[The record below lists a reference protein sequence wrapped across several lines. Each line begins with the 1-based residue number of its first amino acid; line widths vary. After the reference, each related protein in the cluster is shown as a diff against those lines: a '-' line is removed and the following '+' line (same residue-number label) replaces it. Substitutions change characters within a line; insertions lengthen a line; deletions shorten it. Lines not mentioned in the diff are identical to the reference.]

1 MKIAIALLLTLTIS
15 LLGKDIVVFENEF
28 NVFSVEKPF
37 SQIVVGNK
45 DLLTVTLMSESLK
58 SNQKLRLFGKKSGN
72 TSLLIHYND
81 GTIENYQVYVNQNL
95 GFVQKMINTVAPD
108 MTLYRVGDGSVVL
121 GGAFSNPHQKKR
133 IYDLLVSAGIDANK
147 TMDLSKTKN
156 VEKMVRTKLYLVAI
170 NNDRAE
176 ELGGAV
182 GLNYF
187 GEKGKIALNAN
198 AKTYATFSGFLLDQT
213 SAFASTGN
221 SLLANL
227 NFLQSKGVAKILDDT
242 ALLSTEDQNS
252 SFHVGGEVYIPIG
265 LTYNTAN
272 FPTISLEEKEYGL
285 RLTIRPKFLEKDGY
299 MSIVVN
305 ISDSQF
311 DSDPTHQVQLGQD
324 IFVPAFTAK
333 NITTDVVAKNGEVI
347 ALGGRLHTEII
358 DQEEKVPFLGD
369 IPFLG
374 HLFKRTVKSSRA
386 NDLLIFLV
394 PEIID
399 SNKNIDDR
407 DFYQNFMND
416 SKILHKQI
424 IDDNISRQN
433 SNDLS
438 TEAKVIYEE
447 KNTPLT
453 PTTIE
458 TTIIPIS
465 PTTIEQTVTLT
476 PAAVTTKPIP
486 SQYAKV
492 TSKYLYVRLSPKDG
506 TPVRTWLKGHRFAM
520 GESKTIEGTTWI
532 KITEDCKMDL
542 CTKVEQPMWISKNH
556 IQFEDK

>member
-1 MKIAIALLLTLTIS
+1 MKIAIALLLVLTIS

-28 NVFSVEKPF
+28 NLFTAEKPF

-45 DLLTVTLMSESLK
+45 DLLTVTLMSEGLK

-72 TSLLIHYND
+72 TSLLIHYTD

-133 IYDLLVSAGIDANK
+133 VYDLLVSAGIDANK

-170 NNDRAE
+170 DNDRAE

-187 GEKGKIALNAN
+187 AEKGKIALNAN

-213 SAFASTGN
+213 GAFASTGN

-299 MSIVVN
+299 MAIVVN
-305 ISDSQF
+305 ISESQF
-311 DSDPTHQVQLGQD
+311 DTDPTHQVQLGQD

-358 DQEEKVPFLGD
+358 DQEEKIPFLGD

-374 HLFKRTVKSSRA
+374 YLFKRTIKSSHA

-407 DFYQNFMND
+407 DFYQNFIND
-416 SKILHKQI
+416 SKVLHNQI
-424 IDDNISRQN
+424 IDNNASKIDTNALGIES
-433 SNDLS
+433 
-438 TEAKVIYEE
+438 KVIYEE
-447 KNTPLT
+447 KNTST
-453 PTTIE
+453 SPTTIE
-458 TTIIPIS
+458 TKTIPS
-465 PTTIEQTVTLT
+465 SSVTVTGENT
-476 PAAVTTKPIP
+476 SK
-486 SQYAKV
+486 YARV
-492 TSKYLYVRLSPKDG
+492 TSKYLYVRMSPKDG
-506 TPVRTWLKGHRFAM
+506 TPVRTWQEGHRFAM
-520 GESKTIEGTTWI
+520 GESQNIGNITWI
-532 KITEDCKMDL
+532 KITEDCKINQ
-542 CTKVEQPMWISKNH
+542 CTKVEEPMWISKNH
-556 IQFEDK
+556 IKFEEE

>member
-1 MKIAIALLLTLTIS
+1 MKIAIALLLALTIS

-28 NVFSVEKPF
+28 NLFTAEKPF

-45 DLLTVTLMSESLK
+45 DLLTVTLMSEGLK

-72 TSLLIHYND
+72 TSLLINYTD

-133 IYDLLVSAGIDANK
+133 VYDLLVSAGIDANK

-170 NNDRAE
+170 DNDRAE

-187 GEKGKIALNAN
+187 AEKGKVALNAN

-213 SAFASTGN
+213 GAFASTGN

-299 MSIVVN
+299 MAIVVN

-311 DSDPTHQVQLGQD
+311 DTDPTHQVQLGQD

-358 DQEEKVPFLGD
+358 DQEEKIPFLGD

-374 HLFKRTVKSSRA
+374 HLFKRTIKSSHA

-407 DFYQNFMND
+407 DFYQNFIDD
-416 SKILHKQI
+416 SKVLHSQI
-424 IDDNISRQN
+424 MDNNASEIDTKALGIES
-433 SNDLS
+433 
-438 TEAKVIYEE
+438 KVIYEE
-447 KNTPLT
+447 KNTPT
-453 PTTIE
+453 SPTTIE
-458 TTIIPIS
+458 TKTIPSS
-465 PTTIEQTVTLT
+465 PV
-476 PAAVTTKPIP
+476 AVTKDNTSK
-486 SQYAKV
+486 YARV
-492 TSKYLYVRLSPKDG
+492 TSKYLYVRMSPKNG
-506 TPVRTWLKGHRFAM
+506 TPVRTWQEGHRFAI
-520 GESKTIEGTTWI
+520 GESQNIEDITWI
-532 KITEDCKMDL
+532 KITEDCKIDQ
-542 CTKVEQPMWISKNH
+542 CVKVKEPMWISKNH
-556 IQFEDK
+556 IKFEEE

>member
-1 MKIAIALLLTLTIS
+1 MKIAIALLLALTIS

-28 NVFSVEKPF
+28 NLFTAEKPF

-45 DLLTVTLMSESLK
+45 DLLTVTLMSEGLK

-72 TSLLIHYND
+72 TSLLIHHSD

-95 GFVQKMINTVAPD
+95 GFVQKMINTIAPD

-133 IYDLLVSAGIDANK
+133 VYDLLVSAGIDANK

-170 NNDRAE
+170 DNDRAE

-187 GEKGKIALNAN
+187 AEKGKIALNAN

-213 SAFASTGN
+213 GAFASTGN

-299 MSIVVN
+299 MAIVVN

-311 DSDPTHQVQLGQD
+311 DTDPTHQVQLGQD

-358 DQEEKVPFLGD
+358 DQEEKIPFLGD

-374 HLFKRTVKSSRA
+374 HLFKRTIKSSHA

-407 DFYQNFMND
+407 DFYQNFIND
-416 SKILHKQI
+416 SKVLHNQI
-424 IDDNISRQN
+424 IDNNASKIDTNVLGIES
-433 SNDLS
+433 
-438 TEAKVIYEE
+438 KVIYEE
-447 KNTPLT
+447 KNTST
-453 PTTIE
+453 SPTTIE
-458 TTIIPIS
+458 TKTIS
-465 PTTIEQTVTLT
+465 SSVTVTGENT
-476 PAAVTTKPIP
+476 SK
-486 SQYAKV
+486 YARV
-492 TSKYLYVRLSPKDG
+492 TSKYLYVRMSPKDG
-506 TPVRTWLKGHRFAM
+506 TPVRTWQEGHRFAI
-520 GESKTIEGTTWI
+520 GESQNIEDITWI
-532 KITEDCKMDL
+532 KITEDCKMDQ
-542 CTKVEQPMWISKNH
+542 CVKVKEPMWISKNH
-556 IQFEDK
+556 IKFEEE

>member
-1 MKIAIALLLTLTIS
+1 MKIAIALLLALTIS

-28 NVFSVEKPF
+28 NLFTAEKPF

-45 DLLTVTLMSESLK
+45 DLLTVTLMSEGLK

-72 TSLLIHYND
+72 TSLLIHYTD

-133 IYDLLVSAGIDANK
+133 VYDLLVSAGIDANK

-170 NNDRAE
+170 DNDRAE

-187 GEKGKIALNAN
+187 AEKGKVALNAN

-213 SAFASTGN
+213 GAFASTGN

-299 MSIVVN
+299 MAIVVN

-311 DSDPTHQVQLGQD
+311 DTDPTHQVQLGQD

-358 DQEEKVPFLGD
+358 DQEEKIPFLGD

-374 HLFKRTVKSSRA
+374 HLFKRTIKSSHA

-407 DFYQNFMND
+407 DFYQNFIND
-416 SKILHKQI
+416 SKVLHSQI
-424 IDDNISRQN
+424 IDNNVSEIDTKALGIES
-433 SNDLS
+433 
-438 TEAKVIYEE
+438 KVIYEE
-447 KNTPLT
+447 KNTPT
-453 PTTIE
+453 SPTTIE
-458 TTIIPIS
+458 TKTIPSS
-465 PTTIEQTVTLT
+465 PV
-476 PAAVTTKPIP
+476 AVTEENTSK
-486 SQYAKV
+486 YARV
-492 TSKYLYVRLSPKDG
+492 TSKYLYIRMSPKDG
-506 TPVRTWLKGHRFAM
+506 TPVRTWQEGHRFAM
-520 GESKTIEGTTWI
+520 GESQNIEDITWI
-532 KITEDCKMDL
+532 KITEDCKIDQ
-542 CTKVEQPMWISKNH
+542 CVKVKEPMWISKNH
-556 IQFEDK
+556 IKFEEE

>member
-1 MKIAIALLLTLTIS
+1 MKIAIALLLVLTIS

-28 NVFSVEKPF
+28 NLFTAEKPF

-45 DLLTVTLMSESLK
+45 DLLTVTLMSEGLK

-72 TSLLIHYND
+72 TSLLIHYTD

-133 IYDLLVSAGIDANK
+133 VYDLLVSAGIDANK

-156 VEKMVRTKLYLVAI
+156 VEKMVRTKLYLVSI
-170 NNDRAE
+170 DNDRAE

-187 GEKGKIALNAN
+187 GEKGKVSLNAN

-213 SAFASTGN
+213 GAFANTGK

-252 SFHVGGEVYIPIG
+252 SFLVGGEVYIPVG

-299 MSIVVN
+299 MAIVVN

-311 DSDPTHQVQLGQD
+311 DTDPTHQVQLGQD

-347 ALGGRLHTEII
+347 ALGGRLHTEMIE
-358 DQEEKVPFLGD
+358 QEEKIPLLGD
-369 IPFLG
+369 IPILG
-374 HLFKRTVKSSRA
+374 YLFKRTVKSSRA
-386 NDLLIFLV
+386 NDLIFFLV

-399 SNKNIDDR
+399 SNKDIDDR
-407 DFYQNFMND
+407 DFYQDFKKD
-416 SKILHKQI
+416 SKILHDEIVENNVSKNTVRALAI
-424 IDDNISRQN
+424 E
-433 SNDLS
+433 
-438 TEAKVIYEE
+438 TKVLYEE
-447 KNTPLT
+447 KNSTT
-453 PTTIE
+453 FPTTIE
-458 TTIIPIS
+458 IKT
-465 PTTIEQTVTLT
+465 
-476 PAAVTTKPIP
+476 IP
-486 SQYAKV
+486 SPPVVASKKTPSKYAKV
-492 TSKYLYVRLSPKDG
+492 TSKYLYVRMAPKDG
-506 TPVRTWLKGHRFAM
+506 TPVRTWEKGHRFAM
-520 GESKTIEGTTWI
+520 GESQTIEDITWI
-532 KITEDCKMDL
+532 QITEDCKIDQ
-542 CTKVEQPMWISKNH
+542 CIKVEEPMWISKNH
-556 IQFEDK
+556 IKFEEE